1 MYDDMEKID
10 GKNGCGFVALH
21 GDGESSGS
29 EPHKSP
35 LKALKILQQYGKS
48 GMSCHVRLFLFT
60 KYQSMS
66 CSNHIV
72 SRPIK
77 SQYHVTSISPKLM
90 T

>member
-1 MYDDMEKID
+1 MTTYIEKID

-48 GMSCHVRLFLFT
+48 GMSCQTVFIYEISEHV
-60 KYQSMS
+60 
-66 CSNHIV
+66 I
-72 SRPIK
+72 
-77 SQYHVTSISPKLM
+77 
-90 T
+90 